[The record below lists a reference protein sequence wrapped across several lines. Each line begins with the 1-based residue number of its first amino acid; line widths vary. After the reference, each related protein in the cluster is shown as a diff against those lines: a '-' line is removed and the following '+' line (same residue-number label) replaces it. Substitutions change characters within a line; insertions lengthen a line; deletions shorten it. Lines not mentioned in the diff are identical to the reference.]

1 MLLLIWD
8 IQTFVNGNVSILSNQ
23 TIFMRR
29 CLGIE
34 SKHGYLDAQTLTVAL
49 LDLSP
54 KRLSNFLPYII
65 AQRSSIKRFVQ
76 WKCLV
81 LTLLEEIKYDICS
94 FSYEYKKR
102 FVQRIY
108 SALTKIL

>member
-23 TIFMRR
+23 TIFIRR

-34 SKHGYLDAQTLTVAL
+34 SKHGYLDAQTLTAAL

-54 KRLSNFLPYII
+54 KRLS
-65 AQRSSIKRFVQ
+65 K
-76 WKCLV
+76 
-81 LTLLEEIKYDICS
+81 
-94 FSYEYKKR
+94 FST
-102 FVQRIY
+102 IY
-108 SALTKIL
+108 YCTKIINKTFCTVEMSSFNLVGRN